1 MKMMKK
7 MAAAASAVMIAAMS
21 VASITASAA
30 IEFDAGNKIIPTD
43 KGPYGAYLCL
53 QAGGDA
59 QWKPGDLGGEE
70 CEFSTDGSYSV
81 SATMANGSG
90 TVELMLLETN
100 LNAYS
105 YAPDNASCKDGSLPD
120 GCTVSIKI
128 DSIEVKQTSGSS
140 YTIDYNGPSNGALR
154 LSDNGSTVRVNI
166 LNQWTN
172 PKVMDIEKDLSAKGG
187 LAAGDVVTV
196 NFTVSGIAGGGNGGG
211 EGGTTAPT
219 GGETGNTTTTTA
231 TNADGT
237 PVTTTTDKGGN
248 SGGTSGGSSN
258 GGSSN
263 GGSSNGNSSSGK
275 SSGNSSTGNATTSQT
290 GDFGIA
296 AVALGAV
303 ATAALAVGA
312 VTVTRRKK

>member
-1 MKMMKK
+1 MKMMKT

-30 IEFDAGNKIIPTD
+30 IEFDADNKIVAVD
-43 KGPYGAYLCL
+43 KGPYSAYLCL
-53 QAGGDA
+53 QAGADT
-59 QWKPGDLGGEE
+59 QCKPGDLGGAE

-81 SATMANGSG
+81 SATMKNGSDK
-90 TVELMLLETN
+90 VELMALETN

-105 YAPDNASCKDGSLPD
+105 YAPVKASCKAGSLPD

-140 YTIDYNGPSNGALR
+140 YTIDYKGPSDGALC
-154 LSDNGSTVRVNI
+154 LSKNDSTVRVNI
-166 LNQWTN
+166 LNQLTN
-172 PKVMDIEKDLSAKGG
+172 PKVADIEEDLSAKGG

-196 NFTVSGIAGGGNGGG
+196 NFTVRGIAGGGNGGG
-211 EGGTTAPT
+211 ENGTTATT
-219 GGETGNTTTTTA
+219 GGETPGNTTTTTA
-231 TNADGT
+231 
-237 PVTTTTDKGGN
+237 VTTTDEGGA
-248 SGGTSGGSSN
+248 SGGPSN
-258 GGSSN
+258 GG
-263 GGSSNGNSSSGK
+263 SSSGK
-275 SSGNSSTGNATTSQT
+275 SSGNSSTGNAKTSQT

-303 ATAALAVGA
+303 ATAALAAGA

>member
-1 MKMMKK
+1 MKMMKT

-30 IEFDAGNKIIPTD
+30 IEFDADNKIVAVD
-43 KGPYGAYLCL
+43 KGPYSAYLCL
-53 QAGGDA
+53 QAGADT
-59 QWKPGDLGGEE
+59 QCKPGDLGGAE
-70 CEFSTDGSYSV
+70 CEFSTNGSYSV
-81 SATMANGSG
+81 SATMKNGSDK
-90 TVELMLLETN
+90 VELMALETN

-105 YAPDNASCKDGSLPD
+105 YAPVKASCKAGSLPD

-140 YTIDYNGPSNGALR
+140 YTIDYKGPSDGALC
-154 LSDNGSTVRVNI
+154 LSKNDSTVRVNI
-166 LNQWTN
+166 LNQLTN
-172 PKVMDIEKDLSAKGG
+172 PKVADIEEDLSAKGG

-211 EGGTTAPT
+211 ENGTTAPT
-219 GGETGNTTTTTA
+219 GGETPGNTTTTTA
-231 TNADGT
+231 
-237 PVTTTTDKGGN
+237 VTTTDEGGN
-248 SGGTSGGSSN
+248 FGGASGGSSN
-258 GGSSN
+258 GGSS
-263 GGSSNGNSSSGK
+263 SGNSSSGK
-275 SSGNSSTGNATTSQT
+275 SSGNATTSKT

-303 ATAALAVGA
+303 ATAALAAGA

>member
-1 MKMMKK
+1 MKT

-30 IEFDAGNKIIPTD
+30 IEFDADNKIVPVD
-43 KGPYGAYLCL
+43 KGPYSAYLCL
-53 QAGGDA
+53 QAGADT
-59 QWKPGDLGGEE
+59 QCKPGDLGGAE

-81 SATMANGSG
+81 SATMKNGSDK
-90 TVELMLLETN
+90 VELMALETN

-105 YAPDNASCKDGSLPD
+105 YAPVKASCKAGSLPD

-140 YTIDYNGPSNGALR
+140 YTIDYKGPSDGALC
-154 LSDNGSTVRVNI
+154 LSKNDSTVRVNI
-166 LNQWTN
+166 LNQLTN
-172 PKVMDIEKDLSAKGG
+172 PKVADIEEDLSAKGG

-196 NFTVSGIAGGGNGGG
+196 NFTVRGIAGGGNGGG
-211 EGGTTAPT
+211 EDGTTATT
-219 GGETGNTTTTTA
+219 GGETPGNTTTTTA
-231 TNADGT
+231 
-237 PVTTTTDKGGN
+237 VTTTDKDDN
-248 SGGTSGGSSN
+248 SGGASGGPSN
-258 GGSSN
+258 GGSS
-263 GGSSNGNSSSGK
+263 SGNSSSGK
-275 SSGNSSTGNATTSQT
+275 SSGNSSTGNAKTSQT

-303 ATAALAVGA
+303 ATAALAAGA

>member
-30 IEFDAGNKIIPTD
+30 IEFDAGDKIVPTD

-53 QAGGDA
+53 QAGGDS
-59 QWKPGDLGGEE
+59 QWKPGDLGGAE

-100 LNAYS
+100 MNAYS
-105 YAPDNASCKDGSLPD
+105 YAPEGASCKDGSLPD

-140 YTIDYNGPSNGALR
+140 YTIDYSGPSDGALR

-166 LNQWTN
+166 LNQWTK
-172 PKVMDIEKDLSAKGG
+172 PKVADINSDLSAKGG

-211 EGGTTAPT
+211 ENGTTAPT
-219 GGETGNTTTTTA
+219 NDPTGNTTTTTA

-248 SGGTSGGSSN
+248 PGGTSGGASGGSSN
-258 GGSSN
+258 GGSS
-263 GGSSNGNSSSGK
+263 SGNSSSGK

>member
-1 MKMMKK
+1 MKMMKT

-30 IEFDAGNKIIPTD
+30 IEFDADNKIVAVD
-43 KGPYGAYLCL
+43 KGPYSAYLCL
-53 QAGGDA
+53 QAGADT
-59 QWKPGDLGGEE
+59 QCKPGDLGGAE

-81 SATMANGSG
+81 SATMKNGSDK
-90 TVELMLLETN
+90 VELMALETN

-105 YAPDNASCKDGSLPD
+105 YAPVKASCKAGSLPD

-140 YTIDYNGPSNGALR
+140 YTIDYKGPSDGALC
-154 LSDNGSTVRVNI
+154 LSKNDSTVRVNI
-166 LNQWTN
+166 LNQLTN
-172 PKVMDIEKDLSAKGG
+172 PKVADIEEDLSAKGG

-196 NFTVSGIAGGGNGGG
+196 NFTVRGIAGGG
-211 EGGTTAPT
+211 EDGTTATT
-219 GGETGNTTTTTA
+219 GGETPGNTTTTTA
-231 TNADGT
+231 
-237 PVTTTTDKGGN
+237 VTTTDEGGA
-248 SGGTSGGSSN
+248 SGGSSN
-258 GGSSN
+258 GGSS
-263 GGSSNGNSSSGK
+263 SGNSSSGK
-275 SSGNSSTGNATTSQT
+275 SSGNSSTGNAKTSQT

>member
-30 IEFDAGNKIIPTD
+30 IEFDAENKVIPTD

-53 QAGGDA
+53 QAGGDS
-59 QWKPGDLGGEE
+59 QWKPGDLGGAE

-105 YAPDNASCKDGSLPD
+105 YAPEEASCTAGSLPD

-211 EGGTTAPT
+211 ENGTTAPT
-219 GGETGNTTTTTA
+219 GGETPGNTTTTTA
-231 TNADGT
+231 
-237 PVTTTTDKGGN
+237 VTTTDKDGN

-263 GGSSNGNSSSGK
+263 GGSSNGGSSSGK

>member
-30 IEFDAGNKIIPTD
+30 IEFDANGKVVSTD

-53 QAGGDA
+53 QAGGDS

-105 YAPDNASCKDGSLPD
+105 YAPEEASCKDGSLPD

-154 LSDNGSTVRVNI
+154 LSDNGSSVRVNI
-166 LNQWTN
+166 LNQ
-172 PKVMDIEKDLSAKGG
+172 
-187 LAAGDVVTV
+187 
-196 NFTVSGIAGGGNGGG
+196 
-211 EGGTTAPT
+211 
-219 GGETGNTTTTTA
+219 
-231 TNADGT
+231 
-237 PVTTTTDKGGN
+237 
-248 SGGTSGGSSN
+248 
-258 GGSSN
+258 
-263 GGSSNGNSSSGK
+263 
-275 SSGNSSTGNATTSQT
+275 
-290 GDFGIA
+290 
-296 AVALGAV
+296 
-303 ATAALAVGA
+303 
-312 VTVTRRKK
+312 

>member
-30 IEFDAGNKIIPTD
+30 IEFDAENKIIPTD

-53 QAGGDA
+53 QAGGDS

-105 YAPDNASCKDGSLPD
+105 YAPEKASCTAGSLPD

-211 EGGTTAPT
+211 ENGTTAPT
-219 GGETGNTTTTTA
+219 GGETPGNTTTTTA
-231 TNADGT
+231 
-237 PVTTTTDKGGN
+237 VTTTDKDGN
-248 SGGTSGGSSN
+248 SGGTSGGASGGSSN
-258 GGSSN
+258 GGSS
-263 GGSSNGNSSSGK
+263 SGNSSSGK

>member
-1 MKMMKK
+1 MKMMKT

-30 IEFDAGNKIIPTD
+30 IEFDADNKIVPVD
-43 KGPYGAYLCL
+43 KGPYSAYLCL
-53 QAGGDA
+53 QAGADT
-59 QWKPGDLGGEE
+59 QCKPGDLGGAE
-70 CEFSTDGSYSV
+70 CEFSTNGSYSV
-81 SATMANGSG
+81 SATMKNGSDK
-90 TVELMLLETN
+90 VELMALETN

-105 YAPDNASCKDGSLPD
+105 YAPVKASCKAGSLPD

-140 YTIDYNGPSNGALR
+140 YTIDYKGPSDGALC
-154 LSDNGSTVRVNI
+154 LSKNDSTVRVNI
-166 LNQWTN
+166 LNQLTN
-172 PKVMDIEKDLSAKGG
+172 PKVADIEEDLSAKGG

-211 EGGTTAPT
+211 ENGTTATT
-219 GGETGNTTTTTA
+219 GGETPSNTTTTTA
-231 TNADGT
+231 
-237 PVTTTTDKGGN
+237 VTTTDEGGN
-248 SGGTSGGSSN
+248 FGGASGGSSN
-258 GGSSN
+258 GGSS
-263 GGSSNGNSSSGK
+263 SGNSSSGK
-275 SSGNSSTGNATTSQT
+275 SSGNSSTGNAKTSQT

-303 ATAALAVGA
+303 ATAALAAGA

>member
-30 IEFDAGNKIIPTD
+30 IEFDAENKVIPTD

-53 QAGGDA
+53 QAGGDS
-59 QWKPGDLGGEE
+59 QWKPGDLGGAE

-105 YAPDNASCKDGSLPD
+105 YAPEKASCTAGSLPD

-211 EGGTTAPT
+211 ENGTTAPT
-219 GGETGNTTTTTA
+219 GGETPGNTTTTTA
-231 TNADGT
+231 
-237 PVTTTTDKGGN
+237 VTTTDKDGN
-248 SGGTSGGSSN
+248 PGGTSGGSSN

-263 GGSSNGNSSSGK
+263 GGSSSGNSSSGK

>member
-53 QAGGDA
+53 QAGGDS
-59 QWKPGDLGGEE
+59 QWKPGDLGGAE

-211 EGGTTAPT
+211 ENGTTAPT
-219 GGETGNTTTTTA
+219 GGETPGNTTTTTA
-231 TNADGT
+231 
-237 PVTTTTDKGGN
+237 VTTTDKDGN
-248 SGGTSGGSSN
+248 PGGTSGGSSN

-263 GGSSNGNSSSGK
+263 GGSSSGK

>member
-30 IEFDAGNKIIPTD
+30 IEFDAENKVIPTD

-53 QAGGDA
+53 QAGGDS
-59 QWKPGDLGGEE
+59 QWKPGDLGGAE

-105 YAPDNASCKDGSLPD
+105 YAPEEASCAAGSLPD

-211 EGGTTAPT
+211 ENGTTAPT
-219 GGETGNTTTTTA
+219 GGETPGNTTTTTA
-231 TNADGT
+231 
-237 PVTTTTDKGGN
+237 VTTTDKDGN
-248 SGGTSGGSSN
+248 SGGTSGGASGGSSN
-258 GGSSN
+258 GGSS
-263 GGSSNGNSSSGK
+263 SGNSSSGK

>member
-30 IEFDAGNKIIPTD
+30 IEFDAGDKIVPTD

-53 QAGGDA
+53 QAGGDS
-59 QWKPGDLGGEE
+59 QWKPGDLGGAE

-140 YTIDYNGPSNGALR
+140 YTIDYNGASDGALR

-166 LNQWTN
+166 LNQWTK
-172 PKVMDIEKDLSAKGG
+172 PKVADINSDLSAKGG

-211 EGGTTAPT
+211 ENGTTAPT
-219 GGETGNTTTTTA
+219 GGETPGNTTTTTA
-231 TNADGT
+231 
-237 PVTTTTDKGGN
+237 VTTTDKGGN
-248 SGGTSGGSSN
+248 PGGTSGGASGGSSN
-258 GGSSN
+258 GGSS
-263 GGSSNGNSSSGK
+263 SGNSSSGK

>member
-30 IEFDAGNKIIPTD
+30 IEFDAGDKIVPKD

-53 QAGGDA
+53 QAGGDS

-140 YTIDYNGPSNGALR
+140 YTIDYNGPSDGALR

-166 LNQWTN
+166 LNQWTK
-172 PKVMDIEKDLSAKGG
+172 PKIADINSDLSAKGG

-211 EGGTTAPT
+211 ENGTTAPT
-219 GGETGNTTTTTA
+219 NDPTGNTTTTTA

-248 SGGTSGGSSN
+248 PGGTSGGASGGSSN
-258 GGSSN
+258 GGSS
-263 GGSSNGNSSSGK
+263 SGNSSSGK

>member
-30 IEFDAGNKIIPTD
+30 IEFDAGDKIVPTD

-53 QAGGDA
+53 QAGGDS
-59 QWKPGDLGGEE
+59 QWKPGDLGGAE

-140 YTIDYNGPSNGALR
+140 YTIDYSGPSDGALR

-166 LNQWTN
+166 LNQWTK
-172 PKVMDIEKDLSAKGG
+172 PKVADINSDLSAKGG

-211 EGGTTAPT
+211 ENGTTAPT
-219 GGETGNTTTTTA
+219 GGETPGNTTTTTA
-231 TNADGT
+231 
-237 PVTTTTDKGGN
+237 VTTTDKDGN

-263 GGSSNGNSSSGK
+263 GGSSSGNSSSGK

>member
-30 IEFDAGNKIIPTD
+30 IEFDAGDKIVPTD

-53 QAGGDA
+53 QAGGDS
-59 QWKPGDLGGEE
+59 QWKPGDLGGAE

-140 YTIDYNGPSNGALR
+140 YTIDYSGPSDGALR

-166 LNQWTN
+166 LNQWTK
-172 PKVMDIEKDLSAKGG
+172 PKVADINSDLSAKGG

-211 EGGTTAPT
+211 ENGTTAPT
-219 GGETGNTTTTTA
+219 NDPTGNTTTTTA

-248 SGGTSGGSSN
+248 PGGTSGGASGGSSN
-258 GGSSN
+258 GGSS
-263 GGSSNGNSSSGK
+263 SGNSSSGK

>member
-1 MKMMKK
+1 MKMVKK

-30 IEFDAGNKIIPTD
+30 IEFDAGDKIVAVD
-43 KGPYGAYLCL
+43 KGPYSAYLCL

-59 QWKPGDLGGEE
+59 QWKPGDLGGAE
-70 CEFSTDGSYSV
+70 CEFSTDGSYSASV
-81 SATMANGSG
+81 TMANGSG
-90 TVELMLLETN
+90 TVELMVLETN

-105 YAPDNASCKDGSLPD
+105 YAPEKASCKAGSLPD

-140 YTIDYNGPSNGALR
+140 YTIDYNGPSDGALR

-172 PKVMDIEKDLSAKGG
+172 PKVADIEKNLSAKGG

-211 EGGTTAPT
+211 ENGTTAPT
-219 GGETGNTTTTTA
+219 DGETGVTTTTTA

-248 SGGTSGGSSN
+248 PGGTSGGASGGSSN
-258 GGSSN
+258 GGSS
-263 GGSSNGNSSSGK
+263 SGNSSSGK

-290 GDFGIA
+290 GDFGSA

-303 ATAALAVGA
+303 ATAALAAGA

>member
-30 IEFDAGNKIIPTD
+30 IEFDAGDKIVPTD

-53 QAGGDA
+53 QAGGDS
-59 QWKPGDLGGEE
+59 QWKPGDLGGAE

-140 YTIDYNGPSNGALR
+140 YTIDYSGPSDGALR

-166 LNQWTN
+166 LNQWTK
-172 PKVMDIEKDLSAKGG
+172 PKVADINSDLSAKGG

-219 GGETGNTTTTTA
+219 GSETGNTTTTTA

-237 PVTTTTDKGGN
+237 PVTTTTDKDGNPGGT
-248 SGGTSGGSSN
+248 SGGASGGSSN
-258 GGSSN
+258 GGSS
-263 GGSSNGNSSSGK
+263 SGNSSSGK

>member
-53 QAGGDA
+53 QAGGDS

-105 YAPDNASCKDGSLPD
+105 YAPEKASCTAGSLPD

-211 EGGTTAPT
+211 ENGTTAPT
-219 GGETGNTTTTTA
+219 GGETPGNTTTTTA
-231 TNADGT
+231 
-237 PVTTTTDKGGN
+237 VTTTDKGGN
-248 SGGTSGGSSN
+248 PGGTSGGASGGSSN
-258 GGSSN
+258 GGSS
-263 GGSSNGNSSSGK
+263 SGNSSSGK

>member
-1 MKMMKK
+1 MKMMKT

-30 IEFDAGNKIIPTD
+30 IEFDADNKIVPVD
-43 KGPYGAYLCL
+43 KGPYSAYLCL
-53 QAGGDA
+53 QAGADT
-59 QWKPGDLGGEE
+59 QCKPGDLGGAE
-70 CEFSTDGSYSV
+70 CEFSTNGSYSV
-81 SATMANGSG
+81 SATMKNGSDK
-90 TVELMLLETN
+90 VELMALETN

-105 YAPDNASCKDGSLPD
+105 YAPVKASCKAGSLPD

-140 YTIDYNGPSNGALR
+140 YTIDYKGPSDGALC
-154 LSDNGSTVRVNI
+154 LSKNDSTVRVNI
-166 LNQWTN
+166 LNQLTN
-172 PKVMDIEKDLSAKGG
+172 PKVADIEEDLSAKGG

-211 EGGTTAPT
+211 ENGTTATT
-219 GGETGNTTTTTA
+219 GGETPSNTTTTTA
-231 TNADGT
+231 
-237 PVTTTTDKGGN
+237 VTTTDEGGN
-248 SGGTSGGSSN
+248 FGGASGGSSN
-258 GGSSN
+258 GGSS
-263 GGSSNGNSSSGK
+263 
-275 SSGNSSTGNATTSQT
+275 SGNAKTSQT

-303 ATAALAVGA
+303 ATAALAAGA

>member
-30 IEFDAGNKIIPTD
+30 IEFDAGDKIVPTD

-53 QAGGDA
+53 QAGGDS
-59 QWKPGDLGGEE
+59 QWKPGDLGGAE

-140 YTIDYNGPSNGALR
+140 YTIDYSGPSDGALR

-166 LNQWTN
+166 LNQWTK
-172 PKVMDIEKDLSAKGG
+172 PKVADINSDLSAKGG

-211 EGGTTAPT
+211 ENGTTAPT
-219 GGETGNTTTTTA
+219 NDPTGNTTTTTA

-237 PVTTTTDKGGN
+237 PVTTTTDKDGN
-248 SGGTSGGSSN
+248 PGGTSGGSSN

-263 GGSSNGNSSSGK
+263 GGSSSGK

>member
-1 MKMMKK
+1 MKMMKT

-30 IEFDAGNKIIPTD
+30 IEFDADNKIVPVD
-43 KGPYGAYLCL
+43 KGSYSAYLCL
-53 QAGGDA
+53 QAGADT
-59 QWKPGDLGGEE
+59 QCKPGDLGGAE
-70 CEFSTDGSYSV
+70 CEFSTNGSYSV
-81 SATMANGSG
+81 SATMKNGSDK
-90 TVELMLLETN
+90 VELMALETN

-105 YAPDNASCKDGSLPD
+105 YAPVKASCKAGSLPD

-140 YTIDYNGPSNGALR
+140 YTIDYKGPSDGALC
-154 LSDNGSTVRVNI
+154 LSKNDSTVRVNI
-166 LNQWTN
+166 LNQLTN
-172 PKVMDIEKDLSAKGG
+172 PKVADIEEDLSAKGG

-211 EGGTTAPT
+211 ENGTTATT
-219 GGETGNTTTTTA
+219 GGETPSNTTTTTA
-231 TNADGT
+231 
-237 PVTTTTDKGGN
+237 VTTTDEGGN
-248 SGGTSGGSSN
+248 FGGASGGSSN
-258 GGSSN
+258 GR
-263 GGSSNGNSSSGK
+263 SSSG
-275 SSGNSSTGNATTSQT
+275 NAKTSQT

-303 ATAALAVGA
+303 ATAALAAGA

>member
-30 IEFDAGNKIIPTD
+30 IEFDAGDKIVPTD

-53 QAGGDA
+53 QAGGDS
-59 QWKPGDLGGEE
+59 QWKPGDLGGAE

-140 YTIDYNGPSNGALR
+140 YTIDYSGPSDGALR

-166 LNQWTN
+166 LNQWTK
-172 PKVMDIEKDLSAKGG
+172 PKVADINSDLSAKGG

-211 EGGTTAPT
+211 ENGTTAPT
-219 GGETGNTTTTTA
+219 NDPTGNTTTTTA

-248 SGGTSGGSSN
+248 PGGTSGGASGGSSN
-258 GGSSN
+258 GGSS
-263 GGSSNGNSSSGK
+263 SGNSSSGK

-312 VTVTRRKK
+312 VTVTRRKM